1 MVATLSLLSLMT
13 HDAFGVTSSA
23 VVYFEIAPKTTST
36 AIAIVEIRSLE
47 IWLGLVCLNRNLL
60 AGSFCWFSQDDSH
73 LHLL

>member
-36 AIAIVEIRSLE
+36 AIAIVEIRS
-47 IWLGLVCLNRNLL
+47 
-60 AGSFCWFSQDDSH
+60 
-73 LHLL
+73 